1 MIPLDYVR
9 PIPFFQ
15 GLDDL
20 TLQKI
25 AHSMI
30 AKSVR
35 KLDLVVQQGDVSSD
49 LIFLLRGQLQVI
61 DTTADGKEVGIAIVK
76 EGDFLGELSVIDG
89 KPRSASVVALVPSV
103 VAILPRPM
111 AIEYFFHHPVGSERI
126 IRHLAGKLRGS
137 SARHTQVVSG
147 KAQERVLHVL
157 KSLGEPQP
165 DGSFKIAQ
173 LPTQNQMAVMANL
186 ARETVARTLA
196 QLKKN
201 GVLADT
207 SQGPRQ
213 LVIRL
218 RRPPTNLKPRIESP
232 DPSVK
237 DLDQP

>member
-1 MIPLDYVR
+1 
-9 PIPFFQ
+9 
-15 GLDDL
+15 
-20 TLQKI
+20 
-25 AHSMI
+25 
-30 AKSVR
+30 
-35 KLDLVVQQGDVSSD
+35 
-49 LIFLLRGQLQVI
+49 
-61 DTTADGKEVGIAIVK
+61 
-76 EGDFLGELSVIDG
+76 
-89 KPRSASVVALVPSV
+89 
-103 VAILPRPM
+103 M

-232 DPSVK
+232 DPNVK